1 MNKGRII
8 VGFGHRRRRG
18 KDLCCELALE
28 HLQRKDIPA
37 RIDHFAHSLK
47 EGIGR
52 KVFGLSDA
60 QLYGELKEVVDPFW
74 GETPGVLLQKGGTEC
89 MRRGYGDSIWVRT
102 LLRRLLEQP
111 ERAVLIGDVRFPNEA
126 EAIKSWGGI
135 LVKVNRRGL
144 PPTSRDNHISETAL
158 DNYDGWDYEI
168 DNCGDRQHLAGL
180 VAEIIEAQL

>member
-1 MNKGRII
+1 MKRNNII

-28 HLQRKDIPA
+28 HLKLKDVPA

-52 KVFGLSDA
+52 GVFGLTDE
-60 QLYGELKEVVDPFW
+60 QLYGDLKEVEDPFW
-74 GETPGVLLQKGGTEC
+74 GMTPGKLLQIAGTEC
-89 MRRGYGDSIWVRT
+89 MRRGMGDSIWVRT
-102 LLRRLLEQP
+102 LRRRLLEQP
-111 ERAVLIGDVRFPNEA
+111 QVGLLIGDMRFPNEA

-180 VAEIIEAQL
+180 VVEIIEAQL